1 MSAKDLNVMALV
13 SALLLSAA
21 CRSAEADVPAPV
33 AAPELSVAEVVVK
46 PLHEWEEFTGR
57 LEERERVEVR
67 PRVDGLID
75 SVHFEDGARVR
86 RGQLL
91 FRIDP
96 RPFQAEVDR
105 WSGEVDRARSQ
116 HELAKLNRTRGA
128 QLFADKVIAEEAA
141 DRLVADEVGAR
152 GQLSSSAAALGAARL
167 NREFTDVRSP
177 IDGRVS
183 RAFIRPGNLVSSAS
197 LLTTVVSE
205 GPLHAYFDAD
215 ERTYLRLL
223 EAGGANDE
231 NGPTRVFMGLANET
245 GYPHPGQLDFLD
257 NRVDPMTGMITLRA
271 RFENADRTLT
281 PGLFA
286 RLELVLPNS
295 SDAVLIEDRAVGT
308 DLGKKFVLA
317 LSAEETLE
325 YREITLGSDV
335 GGLRLVKKGLEK
347 GDVIVVNGLWRA
359 RPGMK
364 VTPKRVAMLAGNV
377 ELENLE
383 GSHRSALALREPAA
397 AVKTPAG
404 AVGTGS
410 R

>member
-1 MSAKDLNVMALV
+1 MSVKGLNVMALV
-13 SALLLSAA
+13 SALLFSAA
-21 CRSAEADVPAPV
+21 CRNAEADTAAPA

-67 PRVDGLID
+67 PRVGGLIE

-91 FRIDP
+91 FKIDA

-105 WSGEVDRARSQ
+105 WSGEVERARSQ
-116 HELAKLNRTRGA
+116 HELAKLNRARA
-128 QLFADKVIAEEAA
+128 DRLLADKVIPEEEA
-141 DRLVADEVGAR
+141 DRLAADETSAR
-152 GQLSSSAAALGAARL
+152 GQLTSSAAALGAARL
-167 NREFTDVRSP
+167 NREFTEVRSP

-183 RAFIRPGNLVSSAS
+183 RALIRAGNLVSSAS

-205 GPLHAYFDAD
+205 GALFAYFDAD

-223 EAGGANDE
+223 AAGGGGSE
-231 NGPTRVFMGLANET
+231 QGPTRVFMGLAGQA
-245 GYPHPGQLDFLD
+245 GYPHAGQLDFLD
-257 NRVDPMTGMITLRA
+257 NRVDPTTGMITLRA

-295 SDAVLIEDRAVGT
+295 LDAVLIEDRAVGT

-317 LSAEETLE
+317 LAPDDTLT
-325 YREITLGSDV
+325 YREITLGAAV

-364 VTPKRVAMLAGNV
+364 VSPKRVAMLAGNA
-377 ELENLE
+377 ELENLDSLE
-383 GSHRSALALREPAA
+383 SSRRSALALTETAPAKSKVA
-397 AVKTPAG
+397 
-404 AVGTGS
+404 

>member
-1 MSAKDLNVMALV
+1 MSVKGLNVMALV
-13 SALLLSAA
+13 SALLFSAA
-21 CRSAEADVPAPV
+21 CRNAEATAPAPA

-57 LEERERVEVR
+57 LEERERVEIR
-67 PRVDGLID
+67 PRVDGLIE
-75 SVHFEDGARVR
+75 SVHFEDGAHVR

-91 FRIDP
+91 FKIDA

-116 HELAKLNRTRGA
+116 HELSRLNRARGDR
-128 QLFADKVIAEEAA
+128 LFKDKVIPEEEA
-141 DRLVADEVGAR
+141 DRLAADEISAR
-152 GQLSSSAAALGAARL
+152 GQLTSSAAALGAARL
-167 NREFTDVRSP
+167 NRQFTEVRSP

-183 RAFIRPGNLVSSAS
+183 RALIRAGNLVSGAS

-205 GPLHAYFDAD
+205 GALYAYFDAD
-215 ERTYLRLL
+215 ERTFLRLI
-223 EAGGANDE
+223 AGGGGQERGA
-231 NGPTRVFMGLANET
+231 TRVFMGLADQS
-245 GYPHPGQLDFLD
+245 GYPHPGQLDFFD
-257 NRVDPMTGMITLRA
+257 NRVDPTTGMITLRA
-271 RFENADRTLT
+271 RFENADRSLT

-295 SDAVLIEDRAVGT
+295 LDAVLIEDRAVGT

-317 LSAEETLE
+317 LGADDTLS
-325 YREITLGSDV
+325 YREITLGAEV

-364 VTPKRVAMLAGNV
+364 VTPKRVAMLVGNA
-377 ELENLE
+377 ELDNLE
-383 GSHRSALALREPAA
+383 GSRRAALALTETAPARA
-397 AVKTPAG
+397 KNTQ
-404 AVGTGS
+404 
-410 R
+410 